1 MATVTNPTTG
11 ASWYVA
17 DNDTERYRKDG
28 YVVGAPPTGVQTTTP
43 QTTPTGVVAPVAPAV
58 APILQQP
65 SFNIDELMKQLTAT
79 FQQQVTAPIQSAAK
93 MYKKGTTMNQL
104 NLGANSQ
111 FRNGLNGAQ
120 VGNTG
125 KQQAVSRYLANDMW
139 KNKIQSG
146 GGVSG

>member
-17 DNDTERYRKDG
+17 DNDTERYRSDG
-28 YVVGAPPTGVQTTTP
+28 YVIGTPTTSPQTPSTGVQP
-43 QTTPTGVVAPVAPAV
+43 VSTPTAPTIAPV
-58 APILQQP
+58 LQQ
-65 SFNIDELMKQLTAT
+65 STFNIEELMKQLTAT
-79 FQQQVTAPIQSAAK
+79 FQQQVAAPIQSAAQ